1 MDSIVTLPRI
11 ASLVSRNL
19 VTVAGVL
26 LLGWSAPDLLIL
38 YFLDTILG
46 LAVVVL
52 LIARHVTGLGKPG
65 ERGKPING
73 PLDWVRGGAGSLLA
87 AVLIGLPLGV
97 PLFILL
103 AQFDWSI
110 EPAFADRAFV
120 TGLAVQAAG
129 SIYGCIQAHR
139 DLLARDDDE
148 HVLKHRAAFVVGRW
162 MVVLVVAMT
171 GFAALFGPRFGG
183 ALVVLAYA
191 GASVYFELYPERALQ
206 WLNPREAWA
215 GNARSKQSNGQRRK

>member
-1 MDSIVTLPRI
+1 MDTTVTLPRI

-19 VTVAGVL
+19 VPVIGVL

-38 YFLDTILG
+38 YYLDTVLG

-52 LIARHVTGLGKPG
+52 LIARHVTGLGKVG
-65 ERGKPING
+65 ERGRPMKG
-73 PLDWVRGGAGSLLA
+73 PLDWARGAAGALLA

-97 PLFILL
+97 PLFIML
-103 AQFDWSI
+103 AQFDWSLDT
-110 EPAFADRAFV
+110 ALADRAFL
-120 TGLAVQAAG
+120 TGLAMQAAG
-129 SIYGCIQAHR
+129 SVYGCIEAHR

-162 MVVLVVAMT
+162 MVVLIAAMT
-171 GFAALFGPRFGG
+171 GLAALFGPRFGG

-191 GASVYFELYPERALQ
+191 GATVYFELFPERALQ
-206 WLNPREAWA
+206 WLNPREA
-215 GNARSKQSNGQRRK
+215 RSDAAQRKEPSGQRRK

>member
-1 MDSIVTLPRI
+1 MDSTVTLPRL

-19 VTVAGVL
+19 VPVAGVL

-38 YFLDTILG
+38 YYLDTVLG

-65 ERGKPING
+65 EVGKPLDG
-73 PLDWVRGGAGSLLA
+73 PLDWMRGAAGSLFG

-97 PLFILL
+97 PLFIML

-110 EPAFADRAFV
+110 ATALADRAFV
-120 TGLAVQAAG
+120 GGLAVQAAG
-129 SIYGCIQAHR
+129 SVYGCVQAHR

-162 MVVLVVAMT
+162 MVVLVAAMT
-171 GFAALFGPRFGG
+171 GLAAVFGPRYGG

-191 GASVYFELYPERALQ
+191 GATVYFELYPERALQ
-206 WLNPREAWA
+206 WLNPSE
-215 GNARSKQSNGQRRK
+215 ARSETTQPKQASGRHRK